1 MVSGHTDYGLP
12 RAARSVTQ
20 YEEEEL
26 KKLPFSRTTPH
37 PRDILDQAAGSL
49 HANGG
54 AKVRKWRS
62 KTAALG
68 HYPTLPGSGCQA
80 ANVSEPA
87 AV

>member
-1 MVSGHTDYGLP
+1 MISGHTDYGLP

-37 PRDILDQAAGSL
+37 ARDILDQATGSL

-62 KTAALG
+62 ITAALG
-68 HYPTLPGSGCQA
+68 HYLLPGSGCQA

-87 AV
+87 AL